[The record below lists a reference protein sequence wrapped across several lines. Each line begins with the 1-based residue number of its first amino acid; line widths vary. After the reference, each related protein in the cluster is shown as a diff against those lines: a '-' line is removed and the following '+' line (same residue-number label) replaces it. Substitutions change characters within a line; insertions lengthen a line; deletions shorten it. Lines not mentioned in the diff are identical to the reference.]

1 MVAHE
6 WRGGDLELHEGYHTQ
21 NTHLLPLSSSSFEPQ
36 QQLRLGVL
44 GALSVDA
51 GRGSFRSVPGRAVVS
66 VPAALVEAERP
77 LVATGRE
84 AALC

>member
-1 MVAHE
+1 MVASK
-6 WRGGDLELHEGYHTQ
+6 WGGGELELHVGYKTP

-51 GRGSFRSVPGRAVVS
+51 DRGSIRSAPGRAVVS
-66 VPAALVEAERP
+66 VQAALVEAERP